1 VISSFFN
8 DDVPTIAE
16 LRFAELYGESG
27 GWGRGEEGDPL
38 GEIAGTLAPRVC
50 RGPNGSGEPFRGGVV
65 GRDNDR
71 SLLDTFAVYAD
82 SIGDIRPPTETVCLW
97 LPPDLLS
104 KVLNLD
110 EIDEVEVTVVERDE
124 GNE

>member
-1 VISSFFN
+1 MSSFFS
-8 DDVPTIAE
+8 DDVPIIAE

-27 GWGRGEEGDPL
+27 GWGRAEEGDPP
-38 GEIAGTLAPRVC
+38 GETDGTLAPRVC
-50 RGPNGSGEPFRGGVV
+50 RGPNGSGELFRGGVV

-82 SIGDIRPPTETVCLW
+82 SIGDARPPTDAVCLW

-104 KVLNLD
+104 RVLNLD
-110 EIDEVEVTVVERDE
+110 EIEEVEVTVVERDE